1 MPFTGVIGEAD
12 FDLDLQI
19 ARELQLQD
27 WQEEEK
33 KKKAPEDEEAEKA
46 PENEEAKNSAKEEGE
61 EESKEVENIEG
72 VDMDALRKFIAK
84 EVESFFAQKLSE
96 ILNPAAWAANEE

>member
-12 FDLDLQI
+12 FDLDMQI

-33 KKKAPEDEEAEKA
+33 KKKAPEEEESKKA
-46 PENEEAKNSAKEEGE
+46 AKEEGE
-61 EESKEVENIEG
+61 EE
-72 VDMDALRKFIAK
+72 
-84 EVESFFAQKLSE
+84 
-96 ILNPAAWAANEE
+96 